1 VEARLKELN
10 FKEVMRLFYK
20 DNMRNV
26 FVNEGEIET
35 ENFVAIGSPN
45 EAGEN
50 TVAIMHPIINYRN
63 VEGEARFLVMI
74 EKVQVMENGSVVSCH
89 ACVGGLDLY
98 SFKKLANGQFQVVSK
113 SRPEQEYGG
122 SYGRVH
128 VDREQILNNMQPIG
142 KKLIGSFY
150 QSSYSSTGE
159 TSSFWNVIHLPE
171 DNFIG
176 AYGVA
181 DAAGDNAG
189 NHEPES
195 PLYFS
200 FDSTIQV
207 IDNGKKYFPI
217 QVNYSGEKPN
227 SDYSSIEPAN
237 QPLVVNYNAEKKEY
251 Q

>member
-1 VEARLKELN
+1 
-10 FKEVMRLFYK
+10 
-20 DNMRNV
+20 
-26 FVNEGEIET
+26 
-35 ENFVAIGSPN
+35 
-45 EAGEN
+45 
-50 TVAIMHPIINYRN
+50 
-63 VEGEARFLVMI
+63 MI

-98 SFKKLANGQFQVVSK
+98 SFKKLTNGQFQIVSK
-113 SRPEQEYGG
+113 SQPEQEYGG

-128 VDREQILNNMQPIG
+128 LDREQILNNMQPIG

-150 QSSYSSTGE
+150 QSSYTSTGE
-159 TSSFWNVIHLPE
+159 TSSSWNVIHLPE
-171 DNFIG
+171 DDFIG

-195 PLYFS
+195 PLHFS

-207 IDNGKKYFPI
+207 LDNGKKYFPI

-227 SDYSSIEPAN
+227 ADFSSIEPAN
-237 QPLVVNYNAEKKEY
+237 QSLVVNYNAEKKEY